1 MVELRGLE
9 PLTPRLPECEEEH
22 KSSIDKKRRS
32 AKRGKK

>member
-9 PLTPRLPECEEEH
+9 PLTPRLPEGDGTH
-22 KSSIDKKRRS
+22 KPLINKKRRS